1 MTRHRS
7 AGLSRGR
14 EFRPS
19 TSRSVCSGLAGSFP
33 PVYCSRVK
41 PLPALLP
48 FPARSSL
55 HEPESSYFNKTSALV
70 AREELFVD
78 AEVPRLGNRVKDPAS
93 LLSLKQLGSHSRPAG
108 RRGHVRV
115 RSES

>member
-1 MTRHRS
+1 MSRHRS
-7 AGLSRGR
+7 AGFSPCR
-14 EFRPS
+14 EIRPS
-19 TSRSVCSGLAGSFP
+19 TSRAMYSGWAGSFP
-33 PVYCSRVK
+33 PIYCSSVK

-48 FPARSSL
+48 FPARSSF
-55 HEPESSYFNKTSALV
+55 HEPEWSYFNKASALV

-78 AEVPRLGNRVKDPAS
+78 AELPRLGNRVKDPAS